1 MGTRHYSAHRAG
13 GGVVLAALG
22 LTAAAAPLMGLD
34 PWSLLNIETGFA
46 LFTASSL
53 AGAGVEG
60 RRFCNS
66 PRLAAG
72 YTCICNQGG
81 SQPASGCRPLH
92 PPTGHLRQLSAPC
105 AWLLPAGLSARMLP
119 VWMQQAAEERRLRAS
134 DAEFERVI
142 SMGVGP
148 MDTGTEEQEVSSCRA
163 HAGGGEA
170 CTMLGRPFA
179 KAPVKPWL
187 RLTIN

>member
-1 MGTRHYSAHRAG
+1 
-13 GGVVLAALG
+13 VLAALG

-163 HAGGGEA
+163 QAGGGET
-170 CTMLGRPFA
+170 CTMLGSLVVT
-179 KAPVKPWL
+179 APVSL
-187 RLTIN
+187 GSALQSTDV